1 MDLQE
6 TVKEVITLG
15 NVQKTIWNDR
25 FSYVS
30 KATVDLFLLYPSHS
44 SFFRSTNSRDVYT
57 LCVAFPDPLADRLYA
72 ETKRFLQNHVKS
84 LLDVQVAPQDT
95 ENPNSMINDTTLL
108 QRYYAAWIEYS
119 QGIQYLNYLY
129 QYLNNTHVKRNKYTT
144 EMEFSYSTTSDT
156 NQEMMEIGE
165 LGLDIWRRS
174 MIETLGAELVKQIL
188 EVIQVDR
195 AGGDLGANSPQIV
208 HGIIQ
213 SFVQVQDYKKKGQ
226 LLLYEE
232 LFEAPML
239 VASGEHFKAEA
250 AKLLQHCSVSEYLE
264 EVIKRLDEEDRRACK
279 FFHGR

>member
-1 MDLQE
+1 
-6 TVKEVITLG
+6 
-15 NVQKTIWNDR
+15 
-25 FSYVS
+25 
-30 KATVDLFLLYPSHS
+30 
-44 SFFRSTNSRDVYT
+44 
-57 LCVAFPDPLADRLYA
+57 
-72 ETKRFLQNHVKS
+72 
-84 LLDVQVAPQDT
+84 
-95 ENPNSMINDTTLL
+95 MINDTTLL

-129 QYLNNTHVKRNKYTT
+129 QYLNHTHVKRNKYTT
-144 EMEFSYSTTSDT
+144 EMEFNYSTTSDS

-174 MIETLGAELVKQIL
+174 MIETLGVELVKQIL
-188 EVIQVDR
+188 EVIQIDR
-195 AGGDLGANSPQIV
+195 AGGASGANSPQIV

-213 SFVQVQDYKKKGQ
+213 SFVQVQEYKKKGH

-264 EVIKRLDEEDRRACK
+264 EVIKRLEEEDRRACK
-279 FFHGR
+279 FFHGRLVFHLRH